1 MRVFDAARLPV
12 DRQERV
18 AGPASVRFLSAMGP
32 MLDLDRAF
40 VEAASA
46 FEHPW
51 LTAVFVILSA
61 WWVKGPLLVGLGLCS
76 DLWRRRLPLAFLAAA
91 AATGAA
97 SLLAHALKELF
108 DRERPPIADPGLGS
122 IVSLPGNPSFP
133 SGHSATAFAAATA
146 VAVLCPRLR
155 PVALGI
161 AAAVALS
168 RVYLRVHFPLD
179 VVAGALLGA
188 GVGALC
194 ALLALRLARAAAPAH
209 AA

>member
-1 MRVFDAARLPV
+1 
-12 DRQERV
+12 
-18 AGPASVRFLSAMGP
+18 MGYL
-32 MLDLDRAF
+32 LDLDRAF

-51 LTAVFVILSA
+51 LTAVFVVLSA

-76 DLWRRRLPLAFLAAA
+76 DLWRRRVPMAFLAAA
-91 AATGAA
+91 CATGLA
-97 SLLAHALKELF
+97 SLVAHGLKEVF
-108 DRERPPIADPGLGS
+108 ARERPPVADPGLGS
-122 IVSLPGNPSFP
+122 VVPIPGNPSFP

-155 PVALGI
+155 PFALAI

-179 VVAGALLGA
+179 VVAGALLGC
-188 GVGALC
+188 GVGTLC
-194 ALLALRLARAAAPAH
+194 ALLALRLVRSPAPAQP
-209 AA
+209 A

>member
-1 MRVFDAARLPV
+1 MAPL
-12 DRQERV
+12 
-18 AGPASVRFLSAMGP
+18 
-32 MLDLDRAF
+32 LDLDRAL

-51 LTAVFVILSA
+51 LTALFVVLSA

-76 DLWRRRLPLAFLAAA
+76 DLWRRRLPVAFAAAA

-97 SLLAHALKELF
+97 SLVTHVLKETF
-108 DRERPPIADPGLGS
+108 ARARPPVADPGLGS
-122 IVSLPGNPSFP
+122 LTAIPGNPSFP

-146 VAVLCPRLR
+146 LAILCPRLR
-155 PVALGI
+155 PAVLVL

-179 VVAGALLGA
+179 VIAGGLIGA
-188 GVGALC
+188 GLGALC
-194 ALLALRLARAAAPAH
+194 GLAALRLVRGRVVAGTA
-209 AA
+209 